1 MSSRV
6 AISGIDTSTL
16 PKMSNI
22 DQLEMLK
29 SIKAGN
35 NEARQQFIFA
45 NMRLVLS
52 VIQKYINTNRRGNC
66 DDVFQVGCIG
76 LIKSIDNFDPKFGV
90 QFSTYAVPMIIGEIK
105 RYLRDANSLR
115 VSRSMRDIAFR
126 ALSTRDRIMK
136 EAEREPTIDEIAVE
150 LELPYRSVYFA
161 LNATGNIV
169 SLDDTVCDEGS
180 REIVMLDKIP
190 STEQGA
196 DEWLEDVML
205 KRAITALSLREREI
219 LAMRYFEGK
228 TQVEVSLE
236 VGISQA
242 QVSRLE
248 KTALDGIKKRM

>member
-1 MSSRV
+1 MSKV
-6 AISGIDTSTL
+6 EIAGVDTAYL
-16 PKMSNI
+16 PKISNAE
-22 DQLEMLK
+22 QLIMLAQ
-29 SIKAGN
+29 IKNGD
-35 NEARQQFIFA
+35 NEARQTFIFA

-52 VIQKYINTNRRGNC
+52 VIKKYINRKGSE
-66 DDVFQVGCIG
+66 DDIFQVGCIG
-76 LIKSIDNFDPKFGV
+76 LIKAIDNFDPRFGV

-105 RYLRDANSLR
+105 RFLRDSNSLR

-136 EAEREPTIDEIAVE
+136 LTEREPTIDEIAVE

-161 LNATGNIV
+161 LNATGNV
-169 SLDDTVCDEGS
+169 ASLDDTVCDEGN
-180 REIVMLDKIP
+180 REIVMLDKVQ
-190 STEQGA
+190 STESGA

-205 KRAITALSLREREI
+205 KKAIKALSLREREI
-219 LAMRYFEGK
+219 LGMRYFEGK